1 LDPRAEELALKRL
14 RIFARICFAWGLL
27 IIGRLLQLQVIEHE
41 EYSHLAQQQQER
53 NVEIRAPRGAI
64 LDRNGQPLAMSVP
77 VDSVC
82 INPSRLPDLRVA
94 ADLLSRV
101 LDVDR
106 DELLGRMALAV
117 ENKRG
122 FLWVKRK
129 VPHEEADRL
138 RSYKLDWVEFR
149 QESSRFYPKGTLAAH
164 LLGGVDFEESG
175 NGGVE
180 QTFEKELKGKPGIIR
195 TTADVRRNVF
205 DLKVFSDPQPGATV
219 TLTIDER
226 IQYVAEQELA
236 KAVASSGG
244 STGSLVVM
252 DPRTGDVLALAS
264 YPAYDPNV
272 PPKSKHEFLARAN
285 LAVSAP
291 FEPGSVFKVITAAA
305 ALQTTRLRPESEFYC
320 HNGAF
325 TLFRRVIHDAHP
337 YGTLTM
343 ADVIA
348 KSSNIGAIKIALQVG
363 NEKLYEYVRAF
374 GFGKPTGL
382 PLPGESGG
390 VVRKLQRW
398 IPSSIGSVAMGHE
411 VSTTSVQL
419 AQACSVIASGG
430 FLMKP
435 RLVLRTER
443 DGLGVKQRPHPEPV
457 PVIKPENAMKLRMMM
472 RGVVEYGT
480 GRHFAKLKGYSAA
493 GKTGSAQI
501 YDYAARAY
509 SHRYNASFMGFAPVN
524 NPAIVVVVTVNNTRS
539 GTQGFGGIVAAPVF
553 QRVATAALR
562 LLDIPKDMPDEEPNE
577 EEAAQDTPEADLADA
592 ELAQPPDA
600 GEETAA
606 EPEAEGAVVAEA
618 ILPAGPKTPNF
629 TGKTKRE
636 VVNESMALGVRVQ
649 MAGSGVAR
657 SQQPPPGAV
666 LRPGEYVRVV
676 FAR

>member
-1 LDPRAEELALKRL
+1 MEPRAEELALKRL

-27 IIGRLLQLQVIEHE
+27 IIARLLQLQVLDHEH
-41 EYSHLAQQQQER
+41 YSRIAQQQQER
-53 NVEIRAPRGAI
+53 NVELRAPRGTI

-82 INPSRLPDLRVA
+82 INPQRVPNIRVA

-101 LDVDR
+101 LDLDG
-106 DELLGRMALAV
+106 DELLARMSQAA
-117 ENKRG
+117 ESKRG
-122 FLWVKRK
+122 FLWIKRK
-129 VPHEEADRL
+129 ITHEEADRL
-138 RSYKLDWVEFR
+138 RSYKLDWVEYR

-164 LLGGVDFEESG
+164 VLGGVDFEESG
-175 NGGVE
+175 NGGIE
-180 QTFEKELKGKPGIIR
+180 QSLDKDLKGKPGIMR

-205 DLKVFSDPQPGATV
+205 DLKVFSDPQPGASLR
-219 TLTIDER
+219 LTIDER

-244 STGSLVVM
+244 TTGSVM
-252 DPRTGDVLALAS
+252 ALDPKTGDILALAN
-264 YPAYDPNV
+264 YPTYDPNIA
-272 PPKSKHEFLARAN
+272 PKTKQEFLARAN

-291 FEPGSVFKVITAAA
+291 FEPGSVFKVITLAA
-305 ALQTTRLRPESEFYC
+305 ALQTTRLRPESTFFC

-337 YGTLTM
+337 YGTLSM
-343 ADVIA
+343 ADVLA
-348 KSSNIGAIKIALQVG
+348 KSSNIGAIQIALQVG
-363 NEKLYEYVRAF
+363 NEKMYEYVKAF

-390 VVRKLQRW
+390 IVRKLNRW

-411 VSTTSVQL
+411 ISTTSAQL

-430 FLMKP
+430 FLIKP
-435 RLVLRTER
+435 RLVLSTQRE
-443 DGLGVKQRPHPEPV
+443 GQEVKQAPRPEAV
-457 PVIKPENAMKLRMMM
+457 PILKPENAMKMRMMM
-472 RGVVEYGT
+472 RGVVDYGT

-501 YDYAARAY
+501 YDFATRTY

-524 NPAIVVVVTVNNTRS
+524 NPAIVVVVTVNNTRT

-553 QRVATAALR
+553 QKVAMAALR
-562 LLDIPKDMPDEEPNE
+562 LLDVQKDMPE
-577 EEAAQDTPEADLADA
+577 EEGESADEPSGDTEADLADSD
-592 ELAQPPDA
+592 LAQPPDVEEQPQVDPTEALLA
-600 GEETAA
+600 GAIV
-606 EPEAEGAVVAEA
+606 PE
-618 ILPAGPKTPNF
+618 GPKTPNF
-629 TGKTKRE
+629 SGKTKRE

-649 MAGSGVAR
+649 MAGSGVVR